1 MNINPATPEVFSHY
15 SKLKESG
22 IGTDYFIA
30 DSARVVL
37 KLLETEIKI
46 HSLLATQEWIKL
58 HEKQLEHIP
67 HVYFASIAEMQS
79 IVGYSLHQG
88 VMALAH
94 RPKDVSLE
102 DLTDNTI
109 VVLDGIAKADNV
121 GAIIR
126 NAAAFGFKNILI
138 DSKTVHPFHRRAVR
152 TSMGNVYGLKIH
164 QTNDLAASLTKLQH
178 LGFKIYGFENR
189 PQASLLHETEFAAK
203 TAFIIGS
210 EAIGIAPEVLPAINQ
225 LIRIPINQ
233 DVYALNAACASA
245 VAMYEVSLKLK
256 KN

>member
-1 MNINPATPEVFSHY
+1 MKKMPATPEVLSHF

-22 IGTDYFIA
+22 IGTEFFIA
-30 DSARVVL
+30 DSARVVM
-37 KLLETEIKI
+37 KLLETDIKI
-46 HSLLATQEWIKL
+46 HSLLATEEWIEV
-58 HEKQLEHIP
+58 HEKQLDPIAQI
-67 HVYFASIAEMQS
+67 YFASIAEMQS

-102 DLTDNTI
+102 ELTDNTI

-164 QTNDLAASLTKLQH
+164 QTNDLPAALTQLQH
-178 LGFKIYGFENR
+178 YGFKIYGFENR
-189 PQASLLHETEFAAK
+189 PQASLLHDTEFASK
-203 TAFIIGS
+203 TAFVIGS
-210 EAIGIAPEVLPAINQ
+210 EAVGIAPEVLPSLNQ